1 MRVRAAGMVVVVKGW
16 GVRGGGL
23 DWDGGGG
30 GGGIVGVGCGS
41 VGEILGVV

>member
-30 GGGIVGVGCGS
+30 GMVSVGCGS